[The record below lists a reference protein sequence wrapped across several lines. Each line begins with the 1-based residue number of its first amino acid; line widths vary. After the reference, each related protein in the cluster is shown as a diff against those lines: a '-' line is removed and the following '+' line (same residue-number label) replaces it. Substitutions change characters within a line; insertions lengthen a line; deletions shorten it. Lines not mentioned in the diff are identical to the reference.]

1 MCVICISDNINQNLS
16 LACNH
21 SFHLR
26 CLTKW
31 WITQYE
37 TQNVHSCPLCR
48 YEPEEDELEY
58 ILLRSLADMWMRRKA
73 RKGDSFN
80 RFIIKIKNNVGT
92 ITSMWDLIDAPEFV
106 Y

>member
-1 MCVICISDNINQNLS
+1 
-16 LACNH
+16 
-21 SFHLR
+21 
-26 CLTKW
+26 
-31 WITQYE
+31 
-37 TQNVHSCPLCR
+37 VHSCPLCR